1 MNYYKRHLGDY
12 AKDAGHLSLLEHGA
26 FTLLLD
32 RYYSSERPLTADDAL
47 RICRARTAE
56 ERAAVDYVLATFFT
70 QTADGFRNKRADTE
84 IEAYNDKAERNRQV
98 GKKGGRP
105 KASGLG
111 DGNPEET
118 QTVSKREP
126 KPNPSHKPLAISQ
139 EEASKPSAYSSPSDP
154 SAPANDQPK
163 ANDPVPPCPH
173 ADIVAMYHSMLPAH
187 PRIKVWD
194 SSRAAN
200 LRQRWREDSKRQSLD
215 YWQRFFKHVAA
226 SPFLAGRAS
235 SGDRR
240 PFVASLDWLVM
251 PKNFAKVIEGRY
263 HDGETA

>member
-12 AKDAGHLSLLEHGA
+12 AKDAGHLSLLEHGV

-47 RICRARTAE
+47 RICRARSSE
-56 ERAAVDYVLATFFT
+56 ERAAVDYVLATFFE
-70 QTADGFRNKRADTE
+70 QTPDGFRNKRADAE
-84 IEAYNDKAERNRQV
+84 IAAYNDRAERNREV

-105 KASGLG
+105 KASGLC

-118 QTVSKREP
+118 QTVSESEP

-139 EEASKPSAYSSPSDP
+139 EKASKPSAYSSPGDP
-154 SAPANDQPK
+154 SVPANDAPK
-163 ANDPVPPCPH
+163 GDGIPPCPH
-173 ADIVAMYHSMLPAH
+173 ADIVALYHSMLPAH

-200 LRQRWREDSKRQSLD
+200 LRQRWREDAKRQSLD
-215 YWQRFFKHVAA
+215 YWQRFFGHVAA
-226 SPFLAGRAS
+226 STFLTGRVS
-235 SGDRR
+235 SGERR
-240 PFVASLDWLVM
+240 PFVASLDWLVK
-251 PKNFAKVIEGRY
+251 PQNFAKVIEGRY
-263 HDGETA
+263 HEARTP